1 MKFNALSA
9 TRAHTHSSSPHAEAH
24 VHLFWCWPLWHDKNS
39 NSLWFNLQKI
49 WHTLSKTKTLL
60 FDTHTV
66 CSLFQ
71 NFHFTFSGHFSLSL
85 RGSPFNSI
93 FDGGWS
99 NSLFCCISWAQWA
112 KATPHNS
119 NSNKNK
125 IYDVWVKCGTSV
137 RSHCYSYLRKNKEPS
152 GKTTRR
158 SDGTSGVPLW
168 YLLKGKIKNIFIKI
182 TKFHYKCI
190 LISILLRKYT
200 AKWSAG
206 SALNVVHRML
216 FIDLNACL
224 FCSKTKYIVKVRPIS
239 LRCSF
244 WLTKWSWK

>member
-24 VHLFWCWPLWHDKNS
+24 VHLFWCWPFWHDKNS

-49 WHTLSKTKTLL
+49 WHTLSTKLKL
-60 FDTHTV
+60 FCSTHTQFAPFSKTSTSHPLHFLGPFLIV
-66 CSLFQ
+66 FAGLAFQ
-71 NFHFTFSGHFSLSL
+71 
-85 RGSPFNSI
+85 
-93 FDGGWS
+93 FDFWRRMVKFP
-99 NSLFCCISWAQWA
+99 LLLCIMNTMS
-112 KATPHNS
+112 KSHTTPHKS

-168 YLLKGKIKNIFIKI
+168 YLLKGK
-182 TKFHYKCI
+182 
-190 LISILLRKYT
+190 
-200 AKWSAG
+200 
-206 SALNVVHRML
+206 
-216 FIDLNACL
+216 
-224 FCSKTKYIVKVRPIS
+224 
-239 LRCSF
+239 
-244 WLTKWSWK
+244 

>member
-24 VHLFWCWPLWHDKNS
+24 VHLFWCWPFWHDKNS

-49 WHTLSKTKTLL
+49 WHTLSTKLKL
-60 FDTHTV
+60 FCSTHTH
-66 CSLFQ
+66 SLLPFPKLPLLI
-71 NFHFTFSGHFSLSL
+71 HFTFSGHFSLSL

-112 KATPHNS
+112 KATPHNSNS

-168 YLLKGKIKNIFIKI
+168 YLLKGKIKKI
-182 TKFHYKCI
+182 YLKK
-190 LISILLRKYT
+190 
-200 AKWSAG
+200 
-206 SALNVVHRML
+206 
-216 FIDLNACL
+216 
-224 FCSKTKYIVKVRPIS
+224 
-239 LRCSF
+239 
-244 WLTKWSWK
+244 